1 VSTRDRR
8 EQILERAKRT
18 GYVSVDQLAADLRV
32 TPQTIRRD
40 LSELCEQNLLQRYHG
55 GAGLTS
61 SVENVAYA
69 DRQVLNV
76 DAKRQIGQLV
86 AKAIPNHASLFINI
100 GTTTEEVARALM
112 EHTELKVITN
122 NLNVASLLS
131 QNPSFEVIIAGGLVR
146 SRDRGIVGEAAIDLI
161 RQFKVDYGVIGISG
175 IDPDGSLL
183 DYDYREVRVAQAIV
197 ANSRRV
203 LLACDHS
210 KFGRSALVRM
220 GHLDQVHEL
229 FTDIEPPPGWASSLA
244 TANVRVHVAAPE
256 AAFEH
261 R

>member
-1 VSTRDRR
+1 MPTHERRDL
-8 EQILERAKRT
+8 ILERARRT
-18 GYVSVDQLAADLRV
+18 GYVSVDQLSADLRV

-40 LSELCEQNLLQRYHG
+40 LSDLCEQNLLQRYHG

-69 DRQVLNV
+69 DRQILNV
-76 DAKRQIGQLV
+76 EAKRKIGQLV
-86 AKAIPNHASLFINI
+86 AAAIPSHASLFINI
-100 GTTTEEVARALM
+100 GTTTEEVARALLS
-112 EHTELKVITN
+112 HSELKVITN

-131 QNPSFEVIIAGGLVR
+131 QNPGFEVIVAGGLVR

-175 IDPDGSLL
+175 IDHDGSLL

-197 ANSRRV
+197 QNSRRI

-210 KFGRSALVRM
+210 KFGRSAVVRM
-220 GHLDQVHEL
+220 GHLDQIDEL
-229 FTDIEPPPGWASSLA
+229 FTDRSPPAEWSATLA
-244 TANVRVHVAAPE
+244 EAGVRVHATDE
-256 AAFEH
+256 
-261 R
+261 

>member
-1 VSTRDRR
+1 MSTRDRR
-8 EQILERAKRT
+8 EQILERARRT
-18 GYVSVDQLAADLRV
+18 GYVSVDQLASDLRV

-69 DRQVLNV
+69 DRQVLNME
-76 DAKRQIGQLV
+76 AKRQIGQLL
-86 AKAIPNHASLFINI
+86 ARTIPNHASLFINI

-112 EHTELKVITN
+112 DHTELKVITN

-131 QNPSFEVIIAGGLVR
+131 QNPTFEVIIAGGLVR

-161 RQFKVDYGVIGISG
+161 RQFKVDFGVIGISG
-175 IDPDGSLL
+175 IDRDGSLL

-220 GHLDQVHEL
+220 GHLDQVHDL
-229 FTDIEPPPGWASSLA
+229 FTDAMPPPDWRSTLESAGL
-244 TANVRVHVAAPE
+244 RVHVTSGEVVPAAT
-256 AAFEH
+256 
-261 R
+261 

>member
-1 VSTRDRR
+1 MD
-8 EQILERAKRT
+8 
-18 GYVSVDQLAADLRV
+18 
-32 TPQTIRRD
+32 
-40 LSELCEQNLLQRYHG
+40 
-55 GAGLTS
+55 
-61 SVENVAYA
+61 
-69 DRQVLNV
+69 
-76 DAKRQIGQLV
+76 
-86 AKAIPNHASLFINI
+86 
-100 GTTTEEVARALM
+100 
-112 EHTELKVITN
+112 HTELKVITN

-161 RQFKVDYGVIGISG
+161 RQFKVDVGVIGISG

-210 KFGRSALVRM
+210 KFGRTALVRM

-229 FTDIEPPPGWASSLA
+229 FTDIEPPSAWQASLRA
-244 TANVRVHVAAPE
+244 AGVRVHIASGEHVLPAA
-256 AAFEH
+256 
-261 R
+261 